1 MPSPDSH
8 GATGAG
14 AKDRSRSPIRRCRSP
29 ESHGAAGAR
38 YRSPIRR
45 YRSPDSDGPD
55 GGKHRSPIRRCRSRS
70 PRFRHSDRHVELH
83 RTIATLREE
92 NRDVNVE
99 NTHLKHKADKLVA
112 DIEMKDKK
120 IRHMQEVIYDL
131 HEVERQLSH
140 DLSDAHTSRINE
152 QNQLQA
158 EIDRILEDKKE
169 LQTSKDEALSTAM
182 AVLQRALDEDKPRKQ
197 FDTVVASAS
206 RHGITSPQDGAPT
219 DTVDDGPVPGQ
230 AADHDKHFSHPATNN
245 TSTSSKA
252 SVEEAGK

>member
-1 MPSPDSH
+1 MPSSDSH
-8 GATGAG
+8 GAGEAE
-14 AKDRSRSPIRRCRSP
+14 AKHRSPVRRCRSP
-29 ESHGAAGAR
+29 ESHGAAGAKS
-38 YRSPIRR
+38 RSPIRR
-45 YRSPDSDGPD
+45 YRSPDSHGAT
-55 GGKHRSPIRRCRSRS
+55 GAKHRSPIRRYRSRS
-70 PRFRHSDRHVELH
+70 RRNSDRHVELH
-83 RTIATLREE
+83 RTIAILRDE
-92 NRDVNVE
+92 NRALSVE
-99 NTHLKHKADKLVA
+99 NMKLENKVDKLTF
-112 DIEMKDKK
+112 DIEIKDKK
-120 IRHMQEVIYDL
+120 IRNIQEGLLDL
-131 HEVERQLSH
+131 REVERQLSH